1 MNEQQLNEVV
11 RRLQARYGDSSS
23 SPDASVR
30 IALER
35 MVGAGA
41 QRFGVRADDSDN
53 GNFSAC
59 DLAPRLARLI
69 DHTALKAETTEGE
82 IRALCDDARRYCFA
96 SVCVNPGYVPVAYEL
111 LKDSPVA
118 VCTVVGFPLGATTSE
133 VKSRETEQAVRNGAS
148 EIDMVI
154 NVGFLKSTRYDD
166 VERDIRAVVASARHA
181 SHPSGQRVTVKV
193 IIETALLTDEEK
205 VVACVLAQNA
215 GADFVKTS
223 TGFSSGGATIADVA
237 LMRRVVGDRMGVKAS
252 GGIRSTQDAEAMI
265 KHGASRIGASAS
277 VAIVKGLTSDADY

>member
-96 SVCVNPGYVPVAYEL
+96 SVCVNPGYVPVAFEL

-133 VKSRETEQAVRNGAS
+133 VKSRETEQADR
-148 EIDMVI
+148 
-154 NVGFLKSTRYDD
+154 KSTRLN
-166 VERDIRAVVASARHA
+166 S
-181 SHPSGQRVTVKV
+181 SH
-193 IIETALLTDEEK
+193 
-205 VVACVLAQNA
+205 
-215 GADFVKTS
+215 
-223 TGFSSGGATIADVA
+223 
-237 LMRRVVGDRMGVKAS
+237 
-252 GGIRSTQDAEAMI
+252 
-265 KHGASRIGASAS
+265 
-277 VAIVKGLTSDADY
+277 VAISYAVFCLKKKNLICVNIEEVESTNGDTIENRKKA